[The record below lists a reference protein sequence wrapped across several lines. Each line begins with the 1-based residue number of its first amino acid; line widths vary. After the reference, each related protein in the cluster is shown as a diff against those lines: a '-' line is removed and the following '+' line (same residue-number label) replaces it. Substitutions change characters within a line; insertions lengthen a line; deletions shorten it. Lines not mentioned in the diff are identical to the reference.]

1 MPWSYDSMEMVYPDK
16 RQNTELAVKIL
27 AEAFDSDIIL
37 LNAGIDKNVVRF
49 FSPLTVTEKE
59 IYEVIESIAGT
70 LEKNK

>member
-1 MPWSYDSMEMVYPDK
+1 MEMVYPDK

-37 LNAGIDKNVVRF
+37 LNAGIDKNVVRL

-59 IYEVIESIAGT
+59 IYEVIESISGT

>member
-1 MPWSYDSMEMVYPDK
+1 MEMVYPDK

-37 LNAGIDKNVVRF
+37 LNAGIDKNVVRLF
-49 FSPLTVTEKE
+49 LPLTVTEKE
-59 IYEVIESIAGT
+59 IYEVIESISGT